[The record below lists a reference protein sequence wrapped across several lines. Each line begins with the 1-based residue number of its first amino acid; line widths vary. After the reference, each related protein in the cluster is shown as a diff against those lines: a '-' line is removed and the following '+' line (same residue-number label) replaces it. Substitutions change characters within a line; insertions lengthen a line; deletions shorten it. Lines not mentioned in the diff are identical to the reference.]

1 MNNIDKGVIQVL
13 DQLKNSGQLN
23 SYLID
28 DDERKWTKLV
38 YDIMINKFDMP
49 FGNSTMQQ
57 ASDIFNNAVRVWKGK
72 NKLGNIMNMES
83 RTMNMNIINEIG
95 DTVRGQEMLGR
106 TAERAHQRAQ
116 RTSGADKQRHEKT
129 EWDAYQTAAGNSR
142 KHLDGSGAH
151 FARGR
156 DAEYDEH
163 WDDGRYPWSKKH
175 KSKNES
181 KTMNK
186 KLIRLTESDIHK
198 IVKESVNRVLKE
210 GVEFSSEDPQE
221 EWMYYQ
227 NKLQQEFDE
236 LGVMVLNKIPRND
249 PDRQIIQR
257 YIRMIQTH
265 LHTLEN

>member
-1 MNNIDKGVIQVL
+1 MNNIDKGVIQIL

-28 DDERKWTKLV
+28 DDESKWTKLI

-57 ASDIFNNAVRVWKGK
+57 ASDMFNNAVRVWKGK
-72 NKLGNIMNMES
+72 NKLGNMMNMES

-116 RTSGADKQRHEKT
+116 RTS
-129 EWDAYQTAAGNSR
+129 
-142 KHLDGSGAH
+142 
-151 FARGR
+151 

-186 KLIRLTESDIHK
+186 KLIRLTEQDLHR
-198 IVKESVNRVLKE
+198 IVKESVNRVIKE
-210 GVEFSSEDPQE
+210 EHYNDAAALP
-221 EWMYYQ
+221 YIT
-227 NKLQQEFDE
+227 KAFDE
-236 LGVMVLNKIPRND
+236 LINKIGNAAVAINGESWDAAISND
-249 PDRQIIQR
+249 PFSKALKLIYQAKRV
-257 YIRMIQTH
+257 
-265 LHTLEN
+265 LLNA